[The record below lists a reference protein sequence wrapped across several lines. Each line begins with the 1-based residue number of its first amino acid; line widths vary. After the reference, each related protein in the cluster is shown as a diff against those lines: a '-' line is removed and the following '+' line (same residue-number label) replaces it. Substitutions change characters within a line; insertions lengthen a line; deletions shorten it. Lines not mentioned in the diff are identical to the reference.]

1 MASMRVNSIEGP
13 EKTTNYKNIKDFKG
27 VDAILRESD
36 NGLRLVAQ
44 KYVSITSATT
54 NFKTDRATIVAKN
67 ETPKMD
73 VNLAVSP
80 ASGFNVPEQYQAQQ
94 ISDLIKQSAKFNDSI
109 MQKNLKKDPK
119 IAKIYDKIE
128 RKSKSLMMNNTLQ

>member
-36 NGLRLVAQ
+36 NGLRLVQ

-54 NFKTDRATIVAKN
+54 NFKTDRNTIVAKN
-67 ETPKMD
+67 ETPA
-73 VNLAVSP
+73 NLAVSP

-94 ISDLIKQSAKFNDSI
+94 ISELIKQSAKFNDSI

>member
-36 NGLRLVAQ
+36 NGLRLVQ

-54 NFKTDRATIVAKN
+54 NFKTDRNTIVAKN
-67 ETPKMD
+67 ETPKID
-73 VNLAVSP
+73 ANLAVSP
-80 ASGFNVPEQYQAQQ
+80 ASGFNVPE
-94 ISDLIKQSAKFNDSI
+94 
-109 MQKNLKKDPK
+109 
-119 IAKIYDKIE
+119 
-128 RKSKSLMMNNTLQ
+128 

>member
-1 MASMRVNSIEGP
+1 MSFASMRVNSIEGP

-67 ETPKMD
+67 ETPKID
-73 VNLAVSP
+73 ANHAVSP
-80 ASGFNVPEQYQAQQ
+80 ASGFNVPEQYQAQ
-94 ISDLIKQSAKFNDSI
+94 
-109 MQKNLKKDPK
+109 
-119 IAKIYDKIE
+119 
-128 RKSKSLMMNNTLQ
+128 